1 MVNFSIICGKDRLSL
16 PICTL
21 SKDGEKKASLFY
33 PTFSLFA
40 LWWGDLDPHAYD
52 IVDLILSS
60 SLYLVVGWFWPS
72 CLSHT
77 WSSLSL
83 FVLWWDDFDPHAY
96 DILDPPFLSLC
107 LWRGDFRVQLT
118 FSFSLYLGVGWFW
131 PTCLRHI
138 HVIILRKNVINAIF
152 YAYDI
157 YT

>member
-52 IVDLILSS
+52 IVDLIFSF

-83 FVLWWDDFDPHAY
+83 FVLWWGDCT
-96 DILDPPFLSLC
+96 LDPPFLSLPC
-107 LWRGDFRVQLT
+107 GGMILTLMHVIYLILPFSLCVCGGVILEYNWLSLSLSALGWGDFDL
-118 FSFSLYLGVGWFW
+118 
-131 PTCLRHI
+131 H
-138 HVIILRKNVINAIF
+138 
-152 YAYDI
+152 AYDI
-157 YT
+157 